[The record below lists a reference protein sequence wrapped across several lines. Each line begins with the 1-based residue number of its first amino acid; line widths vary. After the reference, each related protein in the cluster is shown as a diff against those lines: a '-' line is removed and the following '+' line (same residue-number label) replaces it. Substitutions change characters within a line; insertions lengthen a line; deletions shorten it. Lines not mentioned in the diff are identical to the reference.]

1 MFGGGR
7 IALAYRSNPLLGYR
21 VEYMGSD
28 KMVWCESVYRF
39 LDTVPPYYPILSYE
53 DTWCEP
59 TYEMLYEEG

>member
-1 MFGGGR
+1 
-7 IALAYRSNPLLGYR
+7 
-21 VEYMGSD
+21 MGSD